1 MPVMDKLIC
10 GTGTSV
16 REDATAA
23 GHEAARAAVA
33 PLDGAAPSLVLV
45 YSSLAYDL
53 PALLAAIRAVTGD
66 AHLVGATSSGVFA
79 TGELIPP
86 GGGVAVLALAGG
98 PYRFGVSSV
107 TGLRADTFAAG
118 QELARGAVAA
128 AGPDNGAYGTLL
140 LHADGLAGDM
150 QGLLNGI
157 YRVTGAKVPVV
168 GGAAAADRQLTATYV
183 FHDGRVLHD
192 GAVAVWIGST
202 QPLNV
207 VHAHGWQA
215 HGLPL
220 LVTKVDGTR
229 VHEIA
234 GRPAQDVVREN
245 FRYDDPAQEITS
257 DRAQGYHSA
266 HAFGLLEPD
275 GTQLIR
281 GAYFDGEGMVQTF
294 TPLPLY
300 SAVQIVSS
308 GPDELLDIS
317 EQIVADALSGVG
329 ASVLL
334 TFSCVARL
342 DILGERGPEEP
353 ARLQAA
359 AGAVP
364 TFGFFTYGEFARTS
378 SVAGYHNATVA
389 ALAL

>member
-1 MPVMDKLIC
+1 
-10 GTGTSV
+10 
-16 REDATAA
+16 
-23 GHEAARAAVA
+23 
-33 PLDGAAPSLVLV
+33 
-45 YSSLAYDL
+45 
-53 PALLAAIRAVTGD
+53 
-66 AHLVGATSSGVFA
+66 
-79 TGELIPP
+79 
-86 GGGVAVLALAGG
+86 
-98 PYRFGVSSV
+98 
-107 TGLRADTFAAG
+107 
-118 QELARGAVAA
+118 
-128 AGPDNGAYGTLL
+128 
-140 LHADGLAGDM
+140 
-150 QGLLNGI
+150 
-157 YRVTGAKVPVV
+157 V

-192 GAVAVWIGST
+192 GAVAVWIGSAR
-202 QPLNV
+202 PLTV
-207 VHAHGWQA
+207 AHAHGWQT

-245 FRYDDPAQEITS
+245 FRYDDPEQEITT
-257 DRAQGYHSA
+257 DRAPGYHSA

-281 GAYFDGEGMVQTF
+281 GAYFDDDGMVHTF

-300 SAVQIVSS
+300 SAVQVVSS
-308 GPDELLDIS
+308 GPDELLGIS
-317 EQIVADALSGVG
+317 GQIAAEALAGID

-334 TFSCVARL
+334 AFSCVARL
-342 DILGERGPEEP
+342 DILRERGAEEP

-364 TFGFFTYGEFARTS
+364 TFGFFTYGEFARTT